1 MAKFNWKDISREDV
15 EKAISFFEA
24 NTPDYPEPRST
35 FLLFNGKKYPAKH
48 IRGMAYKVHFG
59 QEISKNNF
67 AGGQET
73 VRFFERLGFETQ
85 YTHKNVYTHPVI
97 KAKTQTK
104 NKVNNNQA
112 DALIIETEKES
123 KSIIARSQ
131 KIKIPSKGVI
141 EQKNALQLI
150 LNKLCDGDLVCEKTF
165 SWMKTPSYITGEY
178 RDLYS
183 ALSSYR
189 GNKDFAKKNITLR
202 CDFVCEGKKLIIEYD
217 ERQHFSEA
225 RRVSLLSYSDIS
237 VYYNRQLWIDACRD
251 IQAKD
256 NQPPNRDEVRAYYDS
271 IRDINASKHGYKLV
285 RIMHGQ
291 TDFEKAGA
299 EEVVKS
305 LLGLDEIQESSAR
318 QQSDQSIANP
328 LKIGLYLQT
337 YELHNDIKVF
347 NKAMGIVHKS
357 DIDILVLPECSFVPF
372 DDEYFECDFLN
383 ADDMQSLYDKALN
396 LSRSIGRAIVICN
409 ENKDGII
416 MSLYA
421 NAFAE
426 ENETPYKSYIKH
438 TMTDF
443 SACDIDDYQNI
454 VEEMFSPIIYKGQRI
469 GMTICYD
476 CNHSMFSR
484 KYGLNGVDI
493 ILNCTGGNVVYD
505 KWFKYNK
512 VRAIENHCFTF
523 VTMGGSGYGVNP
535 NNYVYGFTP
544 AGKEMHPILLNGE
557 DSDKHNHSGGIYV
570 YDTAE
575 NDNEPEVDSSIEQA
589 EKVNKN
595 IDIYVSEKDIDSFIN
610 HGKKLADGLF
620 LVKKK
625 AANVIVCFVAEDDI
639 SKPEKVLS
647 LLYADELKDISNKK
661 YLIIN
666 RWDKV
671 DMDYYRTTL
680 SVILKVR
687 AMENFCAVILSSQNI
702 TKCYQCGNNRTA
714 QVVKAV
720 NGKFGIDLSRTGG
733 PETIWKDKQGMK
745 ASWRDNIEWLIKS
758 IQ

>member
-1 MAKFNWKDISREDV
+1 MAKFNWKEISREDV
-15 EKAISFFEA
+15 EKAISIFEA
-24 NTPDYPEPRST
+24 DTPDYPEPRNT
-35 FLLFNGKKYPAKH
+35 FLVFNGKNYPAKH

-59 QEISKNNF
+59 QEISKEDF

-73 VRFFERLGFETQ
+73 VRFFDRLGFKTQ
-85 YTHKNVYTHPVI
+85 YTHKSVSTHPVI
-97 KAKTQTK
+97 KAQTQTK
-104 NKVNNNQA
+104 KKVNNSQA
-112 DALIIETEKES
+112 DALNNETVKES
-123 KSIIARSQ
+123 KSTIVRSQ
-131 KIKIPSKGVI
+131 KAKILSKGVI

-165 SWMKTPSYITGEY
+165 SWMKTPSDITGEY
-178 RDLYS
+178 RELYN
-183 ALSSYR
+183 ALYSYR

-202 CDFVCEGKKLIIEYD
+202 CDFVCERKKLIIEYD

-225 RRVSLLSYSDIS
+225 RRISLLSYPDIP
-237 VYYNRQLWIDACRD
+237 VYYNKQLWIDACRD

-256 NQPPNRDEVRAYYDS
+256 NQPLNRDEVRAYYDS
-271 IRDINASKHGYKLV
+271 IRDINAAKHGYKLV

-291 TDFEKAGA
+291 TDFGKAGA
-299 EEVVKS
+299 EEVIKS
-305 LLGLDEIQESSAR
+305 LLGFDEIQESSDH
-318 QQSDQSIANP
+318 QQSVKSIANS

-337 YELHNDIKVF
+337 YELHNNLKAF
-347 NKAMGIVHKS
+347 NKAMSIVRQS
-357 DIDILVLPECSFVPF
+357 DIDILVLPECSYVPF
-372 DDEYFECDFLN
+372 TDEYSQYDFLN
-383 ADDMQSLYDKALN
+383 DDDRQELCDKAIE
-396 LSRSIGRAIVICN
+396 LSRVIGKAIVICN
-409 ENKDGII
+409 TDTEGTI
-416 MSLYA
+416 MSLWA
-421 NAFAE
+421 NALAE
-426 ENETPYKSYIKH
+426 NDETRCKEYIKH
-438 TMTDF
+438 TMTDY
-443 SACDIDDYQNI
+443 SACDLVNYQQI
-454 VEEMFSPIIYKGQRI
+454 AEELFEPILYKGNRI

-544 AGKEMHPILLNGE
+544 EGKEMHPVLLNGE
-557 DSDKHNHSGGIYV
+557 DSDKHNYSGGIYV
-570 YDTAE
+570 YDTSE
-575 NDNEPEVDSSIEQA
+575 NDNKPEVDSSIEQA

-625 AANVIVCFVAEDDI
+625 SANVILCLVDGDDI
-639 SKPEKVLS
+639 TKPERVLK

-661 YLIIN
+661 YIIIN
-666 RWDKV
+666 RWNKV
-671 DMDYYRTTL
+671 DLDYYRTKL

-687 AMENFCAVILSSQNI
+687 SMENYCAVILSSDNI

-714 QVVKAV
+714 QVVKSV

-733 PETIWKDKQGMK
+733 PETIWKDKPGMK

-758 IQ
+758 M